1 MKNIYFFCFI
11 FSCHFIYAQSIN
23 ISDEYIITS
32 GVSADWGNDYPH
44 IMLSADEFPMVVYSD
59 SYDSSLYIS
68 KLLTTPYLIQTVKIN
83 PDYTQIV
90 VPDWDCT
97 NSDKP
102 SDTVHVVYKTYN
114 NGSIYLSRSFDAGLS
129 MEDTILVDSI
139 TPGITESRFPSIASR
154 DNNVSVSYMTGVSM
168 SSNQYVF
175 ANSFDYG
182 DFFNSDIDAT
192 SFSGNIVCDCCFSKP
207 LIYGNNNENRLLLYR
222 NADGVLN
229 PPVRDIWS
237 SFSYDNGNTFINT
250 FDVDSTEWQI
260 NACPSQA
267 PDAVIYNNTL
277 FYVFSSGGLGLNKI
291 YFYGLD
297 LNSEEVVFDKLV
309 ANTMF
314 NEIHKNPRI
323 SGKDGVFGVV
333 WERIISGD
341 HDIMF
346 SYSLD
351 GVSFSNPIVVNNNNI
366 GKQKQPDVFYHDG
379 VFHVVFSDEYFQD
392 IVYKNIDISSV
403 LDVNNN
409 IFNSDKRNLKVTDI
423 LGRSTGFKKN
433 TILFNFK
440 EDGFVEKKIFID

>member
-1 MKNIYFFCFI
+1 MKNICFFCFI
-11 FSCHFIYAQSIN
+11 FLCHFIYAQSIN

-102 SDTVHVVYKTYN
+102 SDTVHIVYKTHN

-222 NADGVLN
+222 NVDGVLN

-379 VFHVVFSDEYFQD
+379 IFHIVFSDEYLQD
-392 IVYKNIDISSV
+392 IVYKNIDISNV
-403 LDVNNN
+403 LNVNNN
-409 IFNSDKRNLKVTDI
+409 IFNSDQRNFKITDV
-423 LGRSTGFKKN
+423 LGRDIRFNKN